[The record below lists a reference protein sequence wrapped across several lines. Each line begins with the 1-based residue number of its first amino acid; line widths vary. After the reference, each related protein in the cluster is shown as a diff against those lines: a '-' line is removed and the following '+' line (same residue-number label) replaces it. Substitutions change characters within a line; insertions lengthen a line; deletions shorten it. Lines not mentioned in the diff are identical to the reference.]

1 MKKDKIITIRELSPW
16 RLPDGGIIL
25 EGVPSPQELERI
37 ELEVREA
44 RRTGQPGEAG
54 EAIRQRLLS
63 WTEAMI
69 RIQFWDNIMEMIPEE
84 GPAPVEA
91 RLRDVCIMEVTL
103 EGSRYDQL
111 FLLCTDPVSKPT
123 PWSLGEPDLASRHDP
138 DSGLY
143 RINVADLESIQLI

>member
-25 EGVPSPQELERI
+25 EGFPSRQELERI

-44 RRTGQPGEAG
+44 RQNWQPGEAG

-63 WTEAMI
+63 WIEAKVY
-69 RIQFWDNIMEMIPEE
+69 IQFWDDIMEMMPEE
-84 GPAPVEA
+84 GPAPVVA
-91 RLRDVCIMEVTL
+91 LLRDVQIMEVT
-103 EGSRYDQL
+103 EGIGYDQL
-111 FLLCTDPVSKPT
+111 FVLCIDPVTKPT
-123 PWSLGEPDLASRHDP
+123 PWSSGEPDLASRHDP

-143 RINVADLESIQLI
+143 RINVAELAFIQKI